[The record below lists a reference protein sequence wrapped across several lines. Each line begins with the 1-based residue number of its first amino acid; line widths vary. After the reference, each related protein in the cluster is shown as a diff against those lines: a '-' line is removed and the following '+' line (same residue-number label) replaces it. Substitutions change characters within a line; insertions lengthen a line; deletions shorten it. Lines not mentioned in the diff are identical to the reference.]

1 MSQIIRNSL
10 LAINYGIA
18 VVTCLILIMSQK
30 LSVTDKAI
38 FGFSVI
44 GVGMVL
50 RKIIS
55 WILPENEPHTK

>member
-1 MSQIIRNSL
+1 
-10 LAINYGIA
+10 
-18 VVTCLILIMSQK
+18 MSQK